1 MRSRRTSPVAAVVAA
16 LAVLVGIFVVVPAII
31 PGLDDLNP
39 FKETTEDRSP
49 PVVVRSLESLS
60 EYRAATSNMQ
70 VVVDVEKDT
79 RFLPDFIKGE
89 RTLIVAS
96 GSVDASVDFRKLGDG
111 DLRVNDDRT
120 AVTVTLPR
128 AKLSPAR
135 VDLARTRVFDRDRG
149 LLDRVGD
156 AVGTGGADQERQL
169 LQLAQRRLTESA
181 VADGRLT
188 RAAERNTRKML
199 TGMLRGLGFERITIR
214 FAPRPPAQD

>member
-1 MRSRRTSPVAAVVAA
+1 MTRPGRLVGLAAVAV
-16 LAVLVGIFVVVPAII
+16 AVLVAVLALPALVPS
-31 PGLDDLNP
+31 LNP
-39 FKETTEDRSP
+39 FREETKDRSQP
-49 PVVVRSLESLS
+49 AVLKSLVRLS
-60 EYRAATSNMQ
+60 SYRAASSNLE
-70 VVVDVEKDT
+70 VVVDVERDT
-79 RFLPDFIKGE
+79 RFVPSFIKGE
-89 RTLIVAS
+89 RALLVA
-96 GSVDASVDFRKLGDG
+96 GGTVDAAVDFSELGRG
-111 DLRVNDDRT
+111 GGVEVSDDRR
-120 AVTVTLPR
+120 AVTVTLP
-128 AKLSPAR
+128 APTLAEAT
-135 VDLARTRVFDRDRG
+135 VDPERTRIIDRDRG

>member
-16 LAVLVGIFVVVPAII
+16 LAVLVAIFVVVPAII

-49 PVVVRSLESLS
+49 PVIVLLESLS

-96 GSVDASVDFRKLGDG
+96 GSVDASIDFRKAGGRRPARERRPDG
-111 DLRVNDDRT
+111 RDRD
-120 AVTVTLPR
+120 A
-128 AKLSPAR
+128 AAHALSPAR
-135 VDLARTRVFDRDRG
+135 VDV
-149 LLDRVGD
+149 
-156 AVGTGGADQERQL
+156 
-169 LQLAQRRLTESA
+169 
-181 VADGRLT
+181 
-188 RAAERNTRKML
+188 
-199 TGMLRGLGFERITIR
+199 
-214 FAPRPPAQD
+214 